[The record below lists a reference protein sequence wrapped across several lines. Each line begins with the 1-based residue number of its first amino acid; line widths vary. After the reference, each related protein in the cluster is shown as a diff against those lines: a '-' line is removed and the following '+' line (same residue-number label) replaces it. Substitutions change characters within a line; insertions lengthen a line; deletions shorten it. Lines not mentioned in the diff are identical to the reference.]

1 MTGGLA
7 GGVRPFF
14 MIWTSFFNLL
24 QSPPIQCGKKTK
36 TVTEAEGPLNYES
49 HRLREWLWQPERPMR
64 STFSN
69 SCNGDLFLEIVFWM
83 KHKKN
88 NHLRTKGRPAW
99 SGRWGPLCCQ
109 DALPRCPVL
118 NSQYLSAPSP
128 PRCFKHAVWDLYNRQ
143 CNMPSVGREAQVCQD
158 IHTAIYTVL
167 ASYEKMVESYIICF
181 KVQTLHLLVSMSKI
195 QCLCVI
201 YVLTWLGS
209 LLHR

>member
-24 QSPPIQCGKKTK
+24 RSPPIQCGKKTK

-99 SGRWGPLCCQ
+99 SGRWGPLCCYLAVQ
-109 DALPRCPVL
+109 FWILST
-118 NSQYLSAPSP
+118 SQ
-128 PRCFKHAVWDLYNRQ
+128 
-143 CNMPSVGREAQVCQD
+143 
-158 IHTAIYTVL
+158 
-167 ASYEKMVESYIICF
+167 
-181 KVQTLHLLVSMSKI
+181 HLLLPAVSNMQCGICTTDSVICHRLAESLRCVKTYI
-195 QCLCVI
+195 QLYI
-201 YVLTWLGS
+201 RY
-209 LLHR
+209 